1 MKIAVTGANGQLGR
15 FIVGKL
21 KAKIGA
27 ENVIALVRRPEVAE
41 DLGVEVRLA
50 DYDRPETLGQALQGV
65 DKLMLVSSSE
75 VGKRV
80 QQHRNVVNAAK
91 KNGVQHIVYTSIVG
105 ADHSTLAVAKEH
117 PATEKDIKDSQIAYT
132 ILRND
137 WYHENYTASVP
148 AAMANGAFYG
158 CAGDAKI
165 SSAAR
170 EDYADAAVTV
180 LLDEGHENQ
189 VYELAGDSAYTLT
202 ELAAEIS
209 RQTGKNIPYVDLT
222 EEDYAA
228 ALVKAGFSDFMAKL
242 FASFDTSAK
251 RGDLFCESKQLSQL
265 IGRPTT
271 PIAESVAEALKNS
284 VGK

>member
-1 MKIAVTGANGQLGR
+1 MKIAVTGATGQLGR
-15 FIVGKL
+15 FIVEKL

-27 ENVIALVRRPEVAE
+27 DSVTALARRPEVAKG
-41 DLGVEVRLA
+41 LGVEVRLA
-50 DYDRPETLGQALQGV
+50 DYDCPETLDAALQGV

-75 VGKRV
+75 VGKRE
-80 QQHRNVVNAAK
+80 QQHRHAVNASK
-91 KNGVQHIVYTSIVG
+91 KNGIQHIVYTSIIR
-105 ADHSTLAVAKEH
+105 ADQSSLVVAKEH
-117 PATEKDIKDSQIAYT
+117 PATEKDIKDSLIPYT

-170 EDYADAAVTV
+170 EDYADAAVAV
-180 LLDEGHENQ
+180 LLDEGHENR
-189 VYELAGDSAYTLT
+189 VYELAGDGAYTLT

-209 RQTGKNIPYVDLT
+209 RQTGKSIPYVDLT
-222 EEDYAA
+222 EDDYAA
-228 ALVKAGFSDFMAKL
+228 ALVKAGFSDFMARL
-242 FASFDTSAK
+242 FAGFDTSAK

-271 PIAESVAEALKNS
+271 PIAVSVAKALKTQ
-284 VGK
+284 

>member
-15 FIVGKL
+15 FIVDKL

-27 ENVIALVRRPEVAE
+27 ENVIALVRRPGAAK

-50 DYDRPETLGQALQGV
+50 DYDRPETLDVALQGV

-91 KNGVQHIVYTSIVG
+91 KNAVQHIVYTSIVG

-117 PATEKDIKDSQIAYT
+117 PATEKDIKDTQIAYT

-148 AAMANGAFYG
+148 AAIANGAFYG

-165 SSAAR
+165 SSATR
-170 EDYADAAVTV
+170 EDYAEAAVAV
-180 LLDEGHENQ
+180 LL
-189 VYELAGDSAYTLT
+189 
-202 ELAAEIS
+202 
-209 RQTGKNIPYVDLT
+209 GK
-222 EEDYAA
+222 
-228 ALVKAGFSDFMAKL
+228 G
-242 FASFDTSAK
+242 
-251 RGDLFCESKQLSQL
+251 
-265 IGRPTT
+265 
-271 PIAESVAEALKNS
+271 
-284 VGK
+284 